1 MFFCL
6 DLAILILKPYQTKVA
21 TLRMPEENEEREKM
35 KNEMME
41 KDLKSYEYVENLKN
55 YFAIFKKENNLV
67 QMEKLLKGKH
77 KRTIFLI
84 CVKMV

>member
-1 MFFCL
+1 
-6 DLAILILKPYQTKVA
+6 
-21 TLRMPEENEEREKM
+21 MPENNEEKEKM

-55 YFAIFKKENNLV
+55 YFAIFKKENNLF

-77 KRTIFLI
+77 EKSFFCQT
-84 CVKMV
+84 V